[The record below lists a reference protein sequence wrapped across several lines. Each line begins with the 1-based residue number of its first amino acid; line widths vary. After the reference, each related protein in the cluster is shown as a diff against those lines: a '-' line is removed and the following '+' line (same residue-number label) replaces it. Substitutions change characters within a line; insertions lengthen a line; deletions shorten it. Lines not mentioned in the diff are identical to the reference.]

1 MPRHGDPRRQVLR
14 TGHHRACGPPRRGGT
29 LERPAGASDGM
40 LDPKPE
46 GDSDDKKIAQVP
58 DPRTAPIKVGVQMEM
73 ETDGPHASLGDGSK
87 ALEAKTSVYEKSDGS
102 TVIDVQSTSSL

>member
-1 MPRHGDPRRQVLR
+1 
-14 TGHHRACGPPRRGGT
+14 
-29 LERPAGASDGM
+29 M

-87 ALEAKTSVYEKSDGS
+87 ALEAKTSVYEKSAGS